1 MKTNA
6 FFKSALAVCA
16 LPLFFSCGQ
25 EELAESG
32 SDAKRAMV
40 VKVTENGFSAV
51 SDTDSRV
58 IDEGYATV
66 FENEDQIGLF
76 IIENETGKLL
86 QNMTLTKN
94 GANWE
99 GTVYYYDN
107 ADYIA
112 YYPYDAEL
120 KEVASVED
128 IEKYF
133 SDNKYTDNQSTEEN
147 YRNCDLMTAVVEAES
162 LTEESSSL
170 SLDFTHSNAL
180 VEFNIP
186 YYSYSTEANGAGY
199 RYSVP
204 VDLTL
209 NLGESTTF
217 KPYQVAVGKYRV
229 IVPAG
234 KEVSFEGRF
243 MDAES
248 NIPVKIA
255 ATIPAAELAKNAGR
269 VYNVSY
275 DGSPIV
281 GKIETRPLEP
291 GDYYYAD
298 GNIVPND
305 FQVVPKE
312 NCIGVVFATA
322 TKGETALDG
331 TTTCSNGYVMAL
343 VDATEKSDVTSAWTY
358 KWGNDNI
365 FIEGLDIVNVGNNLN
380 NLSSVITKDD
390 VSGRVSTKL
399 IVEADKYAD
408 AVDYIKNAVVEFG
421 AADKSTSKY
430 AAPKNTTGWFIPAA
444 YQFTQI
450 VKNLGADVDGKF
462 DDSESCTAS
471 NYDGTQKILTET
483 AFTRINAILDKA
495 GGVIATG
502 VKSYW
507 TSSVASYTT
516 TDTPAVTTYAPV
528 YFNNAEVGDNNNK
541 VLKGNFAAKDFP
553 TNDNDKNKRNVRLI
567 LAF

>member
-16 LPLFFSCGQ
+16 LPLFFSCSQ
-25 EELAESG
+25 EELAEAG

-66 FENEDQIGLF
+66 FEDNDQIGLF

-94 GANWE
+94 GSNWD

-120 KEVASVED
+120 KEVASVAD

-133 SDNKYTDNQSTEEN
+133 SDNKYTDDQSTEAN
-147 YRNCDLMTAVVEAES
+147 YRNCDLMTAVVEAEN
-162 LTEESSSL
+162 LTETSPL
-170 SLDFTHSNAL
+170 NLNFTHNNAL

-186 YYSYSTEANGAGY
+186 YYSYSTKADGAGY

-204 VDLTL
+204 VDLKL
-209 NLGESTTF
+209 ELGESTTF

-234 KEVSFEGRF
+234 EEVSFEGSF
-243 MDAES
+243 MDAKS
-248 NIPVKIA
+248 NKPVNIA
-255 ATIPAAELAKNAGR
+255 ATIPAAELAKNAGK
-269 VYNVSY
+269 VYNVTY
-275 DGSPIV
+275 TDSPTV
-281 GKIETRPLEP
+281 EKIETRPLEP

-305 FQVVPKE
+305 FQAVPKE
-312 NCIGVVFATA
+312 NCIGVVFATT
-322 TKGETALDG
+322 TKGETTLDG
-331 TTTCSNGYVMAL
+331 STCNNGYVMAL
-343 VDATEKSDVTSAWTY
+343 VDATGNPDKVTSWAY
-358 KWGNDNI
+358 YWGQKNTSIANLHVTDNSTDNTS
-365 FIEGLDIVNVGNNLN
+365 LTA
-380 NLSSVITKDD
+380 VITDD
-390 VSGRVSTKL
+390 SKSGFYNTDL
-399 IVEADKYAD
+399 IVKSGNYTDKVEYIQH
-408 AVDYIKNAVVEFG
+408 AVTTFGQEGYFTSNYKAPEF
-421 AADKSTSKY
+421 TS
-430 AAPKNTTGWFIPAA
+430 GWFIPSAA
-444 YQFTQI
+444 QLATLI
-450 VKNLGADVDGKF
+450 KNLGADENGNLSYDG
-462 DDSESCTAS
+462 S
-471 NYDGTQKILTET
+471 NYNVTDYDGTQKIWFDDVVERLNTK
-483 AFTRINAILDKA
+483 LKVV
-495 GGVIATG
+495 GGSFEKNKGFMTV
-502 VKSYW
+502 
-507 TSSVASYTT
+507 SVASNYNGSSSV
-516 TDTPAVTTYAPV
+516 PLFLNHSSSNSKAEFIAV
-528 YFNNAEVGDNNNK
+528 NLEENNNNK
-541 VLKGNFAAKDFP
+541 K
-553 TNDNDKNKRNVRLI
+553 NVRLI

>member
-16 LPLFFSCGQ
+16 LPLFFSCSQ

-58 IDEGYATV
+58 IDKDYTTV
-66 FENEDQIGLF
+66 FEDNDQIGLF

-133 SDNKYTDNQSTEEN
+133 SDNKYTDDQSTEAN

-170 SLDFTHSNAL
+170 NLNFIHSNAL

-234 KEVSFEGRF
+234 KEVSFKGSF
-243 MDAES
+243 VDAES
-248 NIPVKIA
+248 NKPVNIA
-255 ATIPAAELAKNAGR
+255 ATIPAADLAKNAGR
-269 VYNVSY
+269 VYNVTY
-275 DGSPIV
+275 TDSPIV

-305 FQVVPKE
+305 FQAVPKE

-322 TKGETALDG
+322 TNNEKAPDG
-331 TTTCSNGYVMAL
+331 TICSNGYVMAL
-343 VDATEKSDVTSAWTY
+343 VDATENKTVASAWTY

-365 FIEGLDIVNVGNNLN
+365 SIEGLDIVNVGNDRVDF
-380 NLSSVITKDD
+380 SSVITKND
-390 VSGRVSTKL
+390 VSGWVSTKL
-399 IVEADKYAD
+399 IVEADKYAENN
-408 AVDYIKNAVVEFG
+408 DYIKNAVVEFG

-430 AAPKNTTGWFIPAA
+430 AAPQNTTGWFIPAA

-450 VKNLGADVDGKF
+450 VKNLGADVNGNF
-462 DDSESCTAS
+462 DESESCTTS
-471 NYDGTQKILTET
+471 DYDGTQKILTEA
-483 AFTRINAILDKA
+483 AFTRINTILDKA

-528 YFNNAEVGDNNNK
+528 YFNNAETGNTTK

-553 TNDNDKNKRNVRLI
+553 TNDNDNNKRNVRLI

>member
-16 LPLFFSCGQ
+16 LPLFFSCSQ

-40 VKVTENGFSAV
+40 IKVTENGFSAV

-66 FENEDQIGLF
+66 FEDKDQIGLF

-94 GANWE
+94 GTNWD

-133 SDNKYTDNQSTEEN
+133 SNNKYTDDQSTEAN

-170 SLDFTHSNAL
+170 SLNFTHNNAL

-234 KEVSFEGRF
+234 KEVSFKGNF
-243 MDAES
+243 MDAKS
-248 NIPVKIA
+248 NKPVNIA
-255 ATIPAAELAKNAGR
+255 AAIPAADLAKNAGR
-269 VYNVSY
+269 VYNVTY
-275 DGSPIV
+275 TDSPIV
-281 GKIETRPLEP
+281 GTIETRPLEP

-305 FQVVPKE
+305 FQAVPKE
-312 NCIGVVFATA
+312 NCIGVVFATT

-343 VDATEKSDVTSAWTY
+343 VDATGNTDKVNSWTY
-358 KWGNDNI
+358 YWGQNNTSIAGLYATDNSAASSTLSAVI
-365 FIEGLDIVNVGNNLN
+365 TDDSKSGFYNTDLIVNSGN
-380 NLSSVITKDD
+380 
-390 VSGRVSTKL
+390 
-399 IVEADKYAD
+399 YAD
-408 AVDYIKNAVVEFG
+408 GNAYIQHAVTTFG
-421 AADKSTSKY
+421 KEGYFTSNYEAPESTS
-430 AAPKNTTGWFIPAA
+430 GWFIPSAA
-444 YQFTQI
+444 QLVTLI
-450 VKNLGADVDGKF
+450 KNLGADESGNLSYDG
-462 DDSESCTAS
+462 S
-471 NYDGTQKILTET
+471 NYDVTDYNGTQKIW
-483 AFTRINAILDKA
+483 FDDVVDKLNSKLSVV
-495 GGVIATG
+495 GGNFEKNKGFMTV
-502 VKSYW
+502 
-507 TSSVASYTT
+507 SVASNYNESSNVPLFLNHSSSNHKA
-516 TDTPAVTTYAPV
+516 DFNAVNLTES
-528 YFNNAEVGDNNNK
+528 NGNK
-541 VLKGNFAAKDFP
+541 K
-553 TNDNDKNKRNVRLI
+553 NVRLI

>member
-16 LPLFFSCGQ
+16 LPLFFSCSQ

-58 IDEGYATV
+58 IDDGYATV
-66 FENEDQIGLF
+66 FEDKDQIGLF

-94 GANWE
+94 GSNWE

-120 KEVASVED
+120 KEVASVAD
-128 IEKYF
+128 IEKHF
-133 SDNKYTDNQSTEEN
+133 NGKYTDDQSTEAN
-147 YRNCDLMTAVVEAES
+147 YRNCDLMTAVVEAEG

-170 SLDFTHSNAL
+170 NLNFTHSNAL

-186 YYSYSTEANGAGY
+186 YYSYSTEADGAGY

-234 KEVSFEGRF
+234 KEVSFKGNF

-248 NIPVKIA
+248 NKPVYIA
-255 ATIPAAELAKNAGR
+255 ATIPVADLAKNAGR
-269 VYNVSY
+269 VYNVTY
-275 DGSPIV
+275 TDSPIV

-305 FQVVPKE
+305 FQAVPKE

-331 TTTCSNGYVMAL
+331 TTACNNGYVMAL
-343 VDATEKSDVTSAWTY
+343 VDATGNTDKVNSWTY
-358 KWGNDNI
+358 YWGQDNTS
-365 FIEGLDIVNVGNNLN
+365 IVNLYATDNSADNTS
-380 NLSSVITKDD
+380 LSAVITDD
-390 VSGRVSTKL
+390 LKSGFYNTDL
-399 IVEADKYAD
+399 IVKSGNYAD
-408 AVDYIKNAVVEFG
+408 GNAYIQHAVTTFGKEGYFTSNYEAPEF
-421 AADKSTSKY
+421 TS
-430 AAPKNTTGWFIPAA
+430 GWFIPSAA
-444 YQFTQI
+444 QLATLI
-450 VKNLGADVDGKF
+450 KNLGADENGNLSEDG
-462 DDSESCTAS
+462 S
-471 NYDGTQKILTET
+471 NYNVTDYDGTQKIW
-483 AFTRINAILDKA
+483 FDDVVDKLNSKLSVV
-495 GGVIATG
+495 GGKFEKNKGFMTV
-502 VKSYW
+502 
-507 TSSVASYTT
+507 SVASNYNENSNVPLFLNHSSSNHKA
-516 TDTPAVTTYAPV
+516 DFNAVNLTES
-528 YFNNAEVGDNNNK
+528 NGNK
-541 VLKGNFAAKDFP
+541 K
-553 TNDNDKNKRNVRLI
+553 NVRLI

>member
-16 LPLFFSCGQ
+16 LPLFFSCSQ
-25 EELAESG
+25 EDLAEAG

-58 IDEGYATV
+58 IDADYATV
-66 FENEDQIGLF
+66 FEDKDQIGLF

-94 GANWE
+94 GASWD

-112 YYPYDAEL
+112 YYPYDPEL
-120 KEVASVED
+120 KEVASVAD

-133 SDNKYTDNQSTEEN
+133 SDNKYTDDQSTEAN

-162 LTEESSSL
+162 LTETSPL
-170 SLDFTHSNAL
+170 NLNFTHNNAL

-186 YYSYSTEANGAGY
+186 YYSYSTEADGAGY

-209 NLGESTTF
+209 KLGESSTF

-234 KEVSFEGRF
+234 EKVSFKGRF
-243 MDAES
+243 MDAKS
-248 NIPVKIA
+248 NKPVNIA

-269 VYNVSY
+269 VYNVTY
-275 DGSPIV
+275 TDSPTV
-281 GKIETRPLEP
+281 GTIEERALEP

-305 FQVVPKE
+305 FTAVPKE
-312 NCIGVVFATA
+312 NCIGVVFATT
-322 TKGETALDG
+322 TKDEKALDG
-331 TTTCSNGYVMAL
+331 TTTCNNGYVMAL
-343 VDATEKSDVTSAWTY
+343 VDATGNTDKVTSWAY
-358 KWGNDNI
+358 YWGQKNTSIANLHVTDNSTDNTS
-365 FIEGLDIVNVGNNLN
+365 LTA
-380 NLSSVITKDD
+380 VITDD
-390 VSGRVSTKL
+390 SKSGFYNTDL
-399 IVEADKYAD
+399 IVKSGNYAD
-408 AVDYIKNAVVEFG
+408 GNAYIQHAVTTFGKEDYFTSNYKAPEF
-421 AADKSTSKY
+421 TS
-430 AAPKNTTGWFIPAA
+430 GWFIPSAA
-444 YQFTQI
+444 QLVTLI
-450 VKNLGADVDGKF
+450 KNLGANESGYFSYDGS
-462 DDSESCTAS
+462 DYSVTDY
-471 NYDGTQKILTET
+471 NGTQKIWFDDVVTEL
-483 AFTRINAILDKA
+483 NSKLNKV
-495 GGVIATG
+495 GGNFEKNKGFMTV
-502 VKSYW
+502 
-507 TSSVASYTT
+507 SVASEYNVKSNVVSNVPLFLNHSSSNHKA
-516 TDTPAVTTYAPV
+516 D
-528 YFNNAEVGDNNNK
+528 FNVVNLTESEGNK
-541 VLKGNFAAKDFP
+541 K
-553 TNDNDKNKRNVRLI
+553 NVRLI

>member
-16 LPLFFSCGQ
+16 LPLFFSCSQ
-25 EELAESG
+25 EDLAEAG

-66 FENEDQIGLF
+66 FEDKDQIGLF

-133 SDNKYTDNQSTEEN
+133 SDNKYTDDQSTEAN

-170 SLDFTHSNAL
+170 NLNFTHSNAL

-186 YYSYSTEANGAGY
+186 YYSYSTGTGGEGY
-199 RYSVP
+199 KYSVP
-204 VDLTL
+204 VNLSLELTK
-209 NLGESTTF
+209 GDETTAVEDF

-229 IVPAG
+229 IVPVGEKLTFKGKFTDAKINKPVNITASIDAG
-234 KEVSFEGRF
+234 L
-243 MDAES
+243 
-248 NIPVKIA
+248 A
-255 ATIPAAELAKNAGR
+255 ANAGQI
-269 VYNVSY
+269 YNVEY
-275 DGSPIV
+275 EDSPKV
-281 GKIETRPLEP
+281 GVVEQRAIQP

-298 GNIVPND
+298 GNIVP
-305 FQVVPKE
+305 KE
-312 NCIGVVFATA
+312 FADVSPDNCIGVVFATA

-331 TTTCSNGYVMAL
+331 TTACNNGYVMAL
-343 VDATEKSDVTSAWTY
+343 VDATGNTDKVNSWTY
-358 KWGNDNI
+358 YWGQDNTS
-365 FIEGLDIVNVGNNLN
+365 IVNLYATDNSADNTS
-380 NLSSVITKDD
+380 LSAVITDD
-390 VSGRVSTKL
+390 SKSGFYNTDL
-399 IVEADKYAD
+399 IVKSGNYAD
-408 AVDYIKNAVVEFG
+408 GNAYIQHAVTTFGKEDYFTSNYEAPEF
-421 AADKSTSKY
+421 TS
-430 AAPKNTTGWFIPAA
+430 GWFIPSAA
-444 YQFTQI
+444 QLATLI
-450 VKNLGADVDGKF
+450 KNLGADENGNFSEDG
-462 DDSESCTAS
+462 S
-471 NYDGTQKILTET
+471 NYNVTDYDGTQKIW
-483 AFTRINAILDKA
+483 FDDVVDKLNSKLSVVD
-495 GGVIATG
+495 GKFEKNKGFMTV
-502 VKSYW
+502 
-507 TSSVASYTT
+507 SVASNYNGSSNVPLFLNHSSSNHKA
-516 TDTPAVTTYAPV
+516 DFNAVNLT
-528 YFNNAEVGDNNNK
+528 ESSSNK
-541 VLKGNFAAKDFP
+541 K
-553 TNDNDKNKRNVRLI
+553 NVRLI
-567 LAF
+567 FAF

>member
-16 LPLFFSCGQ
+16 LPLFFSCSQ
-25 EELAESG
+25 EELAEAG

-58 IDEGYATV
+58 IDADYATV
-66 FENEDQIGLF
+66 FEDKDQIGLF

-128 IEKYF
+128 IEKHF
-133 SDNKYTDNQSTEEN
+133 NGKYTDNQSTEEN

-162 LTEESSSL
+162 LTETSPL
-170 SLDFTHSNAL
+170 NLNFTHNNAL

-186 YYSYSTEANGAGY
+186 YYSYSTGADGAGY

-234 KEVSFEGRF
+234 KEVSFEGNF

-248 NIPVKIA
+248 NMPVKIA
-255 ATIPAAELAKNAGR
+255 ATIPAAELAKNTGR

-298 GNIVPND
+298 GNIVPNNFKKISPD
-305 FQVVPKE
+305 
-312 NCIGVVFATA
+312 NCIGVVFATT

-343 VDATEKSDVTSAWTY
+343 VDATGNTDKVNSWTY
-358 KWGNDNI
+358 YWGQDNTSI
-365 FIEGLDIVNVGNNLN
+365 AGLYATDNSADNTS
-380 NLSSVITKDD
+380 LSAVITDD
-390 VSGRVSTKL
+390 SKSGFYNTDL
-399 IVEADKYAD
+399 IVKSGNYAD
-408 AVDYIKNAVVEFG
+408 GDAYIQHAVTTFGQEGYFTSNYKAPEF
-421 AADKSTSKY
+421 TS
-430 AAPKNTTGWFIPAA
+430 GWFIPSAA
-444 YQFTQI
+444 QLVTLI
-450 VKNLGADVDGKF
+450 KNLGADESGNLSYDG
-462 DDSESCTAS
+462 S
-471 NYDGTQKILTET
+471 NYNVADYNGTQKIWFDDVVDKLNSKLSVVGGNFEKNKGFMTVSIASNYNESSNVPLFLNHSSSNHKADFNAVNLTES
-483 AFTRINAILDKA
+483 N
-495 GGVIATG
+495 G
-502 VKSYW
+502 
-507 TSSVASYTT
+507 
-516 TDTPAVTTYAPV
+516 
-528 YFNNAEVGDNNNK
+528 NK
-541 VLKGNFAAKDFP
+541 K
-553 TNDNDKNKRNVRLI
+553 NVRLI

>member
-343 VDATEKSDVTSAWTY
+343 VDATGNTDNVNSWTY
-358 KWGNDNI
+358 YWGQNNTSIAGLYATDNSAASST
-365 FIEGLDIVNVGNNLN
+365 
-380 NLSSVITKDD
+380 LSAVITDD
-390 VSGRVSTKL
+390 SKSGFYNTDL
-399 IVEADKYAD
+399 IVKSGNYAD
-408 AVDYIKNAVVEFG
+408 GNAYIQHAVTTFGQEGYFTSNYKAPEF
-421 AADKSTSKY
+421 TS
-430 AAPKNTTGWFIPAA
+430 GWFIPSAA
-444 YQFTQI
+444 QLVTLI
-450 VKNLGADVDGKF
+450 KNLGADENGNLSYDG
-462 DDSESCTAS
+462 S
-471 NYDGTQKILTET
+471 NYNVADYNGTQKIW
-483 AFTRINAILDKA
+483 FDDVVDKLNSKLSVV
-495 GGVIATG
+495 GGNFEKNKGFMTV
-502 VKSYW
+502 
-507 TSSVASYTT
+507 SVASNYNESSNVPLFLNHSSSNHKA
-516 TDTPAVTTYAPV
+516 DFNAVNLTES
-528 YFNNAEVGDNNNK
+528 NGNK
-541 VLKGNFAAKDFP
+541 K
-553 TNDNDKNKRNVRLI
+553 NVRLI

>member
-16 LPLFFSCGQ
+16 LPLFFSCSQ
-25 EELAESG
+25 EELAEAG

-58 IDEGYATV
+58 IDKDYATV
-66 FENEDQIGLF
+66 FEDNDQIGLF

-94 GANWE
+94 GSNWD

-120 KEVASVED
+120 KEVASVAD

-133 SDNKYTDNQSTEEN
+133 SDNKYTDDQSTEAN

-162 LTEESSSL
+162 LTETSPL
-170 SLDFTHSNAL
+170 NLNFTHNNAL

-186 YYSYSTEANGAGY
+186 YYSYSTEADGAGY

-209 NLGESTTF
+209 KLGESSTF

-234 KEVSFEGRF
+234 EKVSFKGRF
-243 MDAES
+243 MDAKS
-248 NIPVKIA
+248 NKPVNIA

-269 VYNVSY
+269 VYNVTY
-275 DGSPIV
+275 TDSPTV
-281 GKIETRPLEP
+281 GTIEERALEP

-305 FQVVPKE
+305 FTAVPKE
-312 NCIGVVFATA
+312 NCIGVVFATT
-322 TKGETALDG
+322 TKDEKALDG
-331 TTTCSNGYVMAL
+331 TTTCNNGYVMAL
-343 VDATEKSDVTSAWTY
+343 VDATGNTDKVTSWAY
-358 KWGNDNI
+358 YWGQKNTSIANLHVTDNSTDNTS
-365 FIEGLDIVNVGNNLN
+365 LTA
-380 NLSSVITKDD
+380 VITDD
-390 VSGRVSTKL
+390 SKSGFYNTDL
-399 IVEADKYAD
+399 IVKSGNYANGNAYIQH
-408 AVDYIKNAVVEFG
+408 AVTTFGKEGYFTSNYKAPEF
-421 AADKSTSKY
+421 TS
-430 AAPKNTTGWFIPAA
+430 GWFIPSAA
-444 YQFTQI
+444 QLATLI
-450 VKNLGADVDGKF
+450 KNLGAGENGKF
-462 DDSESCTAS
+462 SYNGSDYSVTDY
-471 NYDGTQKILTET
+471 NGTQKIWFDDVVE
-483 AFTRINAILDKA
+483 RLDTKLSA
-495 GGVIATG
+495 VGGSFEKNKGFMTV
-502 VKSYW
+502 
-507 TSSVASYTT
+507 SVASNYKESSNVPLFLNHSSSNHKA
-516 TDTPAVTTYAPV
+516 DFIAVNLTE
-528 YFNNAEVGDNNNK
+528 NNNNK
-541 VLKGNFAAKDFP
+541 K
-553 TNDNDKNKRNVRLI
+553 NVRLI

>member
-16 LPLFFSCGQ
+16 LPLFFSCSQ
-25 EELAESG
+25 EDLAESG

-58 IDEGYATV
+58 IDADYATV
-66 FENEDQIGLF
+66 FEDEDQIGLF

-94 GANWE
+94 GANWD

-112 YYPYDAEL
+112 YYPYDPEL

-133 SDNKYTDNQSTEEN
+133 SDNKYTDDQSTEAN
-147 YRNCDLMTAVVEAES
+147 YRNCDLMTAVVEAER

-170 SLDFTHSNAL
+170 NLNFTHNNAL

-186 YYSYSTEANGAGY
+186 YYSYSTEADGAGY

-234 KEVSFEGRF
+234 KEVSFKGNF
-243 MDAES
+243 MDAKS
-248 NIPVKIA
+248 NKPVNIA
-255 ATIPAAELAKNAGR
+255 ATIPAADLAKNAGR
-269 VYNVSY
+269 VYNVTY
-275 DGSPIV
+275 TDSPEV
-281 GKIETRPLEP
+281 GVVVQRAIQP

-305 FQVVPKE
+305 FTDVPKE
-312 NCIGVVFATA
+312 NCIGVVFAT
-322 TKGETALDG
+322 TTNNEKALDG

-343 VDATEKSDVTSAWTY
+343 VGATAKSSPITNAWDY
-358 KWGNDNI
+358 FWGI
-365 FIEGLDIVNVGNNLN
+365 K
-380 NLSSVITKDD
+380 NLSIDGLNTVAVNSFDD
-390 VSGRVSTKL
+390 T
-399 IVEADKYAD
+399 DMAD
-408 AVDYIKNAVVEFG
+408 AIRNNDYTGLTNTNLLKENDSYTSVDENNYINDAVLTFG
-421 AADKSTSKY
+421 DAEQYTSIY
-430 AAPKNTTGWFIPAA
+430 AAPQKTTGWFIPTA

-450 VKNLGADVDGKF
+450 IKNLGADENGNFTKSDNSTITQG
-462 DDSESCTAS
+462 E
-471 NYDGTQKILTET
+471 YDGTQKILTDAPLT
-483 AFTRINAILDKA
+483 KINGLIENL
-495 GGVIATG
+495 GGTIATNR
-502 VKSYW
+502 SFW
-507 TSSVASYTT
+507 TSTIVSTT
-516 TDTPAVTTYAPV
+516 TTTAPV
-528 YFNNAEVGDNNNK
+528 YFNISNA
-541 VLKGNFAAKDFP
+541 KGNFVAMEIAENE
-553 TNDNDKNKRNVRLI
+553 TSNNNNKRNVRLI

>member
-1 MKTNA
+1 MKTNV
-6 FFKSALAVCA
+6 FFKSAFVVSSLMMMVGC
-16 LPLFFSCGQ
+16 SQ
-25 EELAESG
+25 ENVTEQVENNLCTMMVNVTESG
-32 SDAKRAMV
+32 
-40 VKVTENGFSAV
+40 FSTMN
-51 SDTDSRV
+51 DDSRV
-58 IDEGYATV
+58 VTSDDYKTS
-66 FENEDQIGLF
+66 FEDKDQIGLF
-76 IIENETGKLL
+76 IVENETGKLL
-86 QNMTLTKN
+86 KNMALTKN
-94 GANWE
+94 GSNWD

-120 KEVASVED
+120 KEVTSVED

-133 SDNKYTDNQSTEEN
+133 SDNKYTDDQSTEEN

-162 LTEESSSL
+162 LTETSPL
-170 SLDFTHSNAL
+170 NLNFTHNNAL

-186 YYSYSTEANGAGY
+186 YYSYSTEADGAGY

-209 NLGESTTF
+209 ELGESDTF

-229 IVPAG
+229 IVPVGESLAFSG
-234 KEVSFEGRF
+234 QFT
-243 MDAES
+243 DAKLDK
-248 NIPVKIA
+248 PVYVN
-255 ATIPAAELAKNAGR
+255 AEIKNGLAKNAGM
-269 VYNVSY
+269 VYNVTY
-275 DGSPIV
+275 TDSPTV
-281 GKIETRPLEP
+281 GTIATRPLEP

-305 FQVVPKE
+305 FTAVPKE
-312 NCIGVVFATA
+312 NCIGVVFATT

-343 VDATEKSDVTSAWTY
+343 VDATENKTVTSAWEY

-365 FIEGLDIVNVGNNLN
+365 SIEGLDIVNAGNDLEDF
-380 NLSSVITKDD
+380 SSVITRNE
-390 VSGRVSTKL
+390 VSGRVNTQL

-421 AADKSTSKY
+421 AADESTSKY
-430 AAPKNTTGWFIPAA
+430 AAPQNTTGWFIPTA

-450 VKNLGADVDGKF
+450 VKNLGADENGKF
-462 DDSESCTAS
+462 DDGETTTVSDY
-471 NYDGTQKILTET
+471 NGTQKILTEA
-483 AFTRINAILDKA
+483 AFTRINGILGKA
-495 GGVIATG
+495 DGVIATG
-502 VKSYW
+502 AKSYW

-516 TDTPAVTTYAPV
+516 TGEPTTTTTYAPV
-528 YFNNAEVGDNNNK
+528 YFNNAVASGK
-541 VLKGNFAAKDFP
+541 LKGEFVAADFP
-553 TNDNDKNKRNVRLI
+553 TNDSKKNVRLI

>member
-16 LPLFFSCGQ
+16 LPLFFSCSQ

-58 IDEGYATV
+58 IDADYATV
-66 FENEDQIGLF
+66 FEDEDQIGLF

-94 GANWE
+94 GSNWE

-120 KEVASVED
+120 KEVASVGD
-128 IEKYF
+128 IEKHF
-133 SDNKYTDNQSTEEN
+133 NGKYTDNQSTEEN

-162 LTEESSSL
+162 LTETSPL
-170 SLDFTHSNAL
+170 NLNFTHNNAL

-186 YYSYSTEANGAGY
+186 YYSYSTGADGAGY

-234 KEVSFEGRF
+234 NEVSFEGRF

-255 ATIPAAELAKNAGR
+255 ATIPAAELAKNTGR

-343 VDATEKSDVTSAWTY
+343 VDATGNTDKVNSWTY
-358 KWGNDNI
+358 YWGQNNTSIAGLYATDNSAASST
-365 FIEGLDIVNVGNNLN
+365 
-380 NLSSVITKDD
+380 LSAVITDD
-390 VSGRVSTKL
+390 SKSGFYNTDL
-399 IVEADKYAD
+399 IVKSGNYAD
-408 AVDYIKNAVVEFG
+408 GNAYIQHAVTTFGQEGYFTSNYKAPEF
-421 AADKSTSKY
+421 TS
-430 AAPKNTTGWFIPAA
+430 GWFIPSAA
-444 YQFTQI
+444 QLVTLI
-450 VKNLGADVDGKF
+450 KNLGADENGNLSYDG
-462 DDSESCTAS
+462 S
-471 NYDGTQKILTET
+471 NYNVADYNGTQKIW
-483 AFTRINAILDKA
+483 FDDVVDKLNSKLSVV
-495 GGVIATG
+495 GGNFEKNKGFMTV
-502 VKSYW
+502 
-507 TSSVASYTT
+507 SVASNYNESSNVPLFLNHSSSNHKA
-516 TDTPAVTTYAPV
+516 DFNAVNLTES
-528 YFNNAEVGDNNNK
+528 NGNK
-541 VLKGNFAAKDFP
+541 K
-553 TNDNDKNKRNVRLI
+553 NVRLI

>member
-16 LPLFFSCGQ
+16 LPLFFSCSQ

-40 VKVTENGFSAV
+40 VKVTENDFSAV

-58 IDEGYATV
+58 IDADYATV

-94 GANWE
+94 GSNWE

-133 SDNKYTDNQSTEEN
+133 SDNKYTDDQSTEAN

-162 LTEESSSL
+162 LTETSPL
-170 SLDFTHSNAL
+170 NLNFTHNNAL

-186 YYSYSTEANGAGY
+186 YYSYSTGADGAGY

-204 VDLTL
+204 VDLSLELTK
-209 NLGESTTF
+209 GDETTVVEGF

-234 KEVSFEGRF
+234 KEVSFEGSF
-243 MDAES
+243 VDAES
-248 NIPVKIA
+248 NKPVNIA
-255 ATIPAAELAKNAGR
+255 ATIPAADLAKNAGR
-269 VYNVSY
+269 VYNVTY
-275 DGSPIV
+275 GDSPEV
-281 GKIETRPLEP
+281 GVVKQRAIQP

-298 GNIVPND
+298 GNIVPNNFKKISPD
-305 FQVVPKE
+305 
-312 NCIGVVFATA
+312 NCIGVVFATT
-322 TKGETALDG
+322 TKSETALDG
-331 TTTCSNGYVMAL
+331 TTTCNNGYVMAL
-343 VDATEKSDVTSAWTY
+343 VGATAKKSAITSAWDY
-358 KWGNDNI
+358 FWGI
-365 FIEGLDIVNVGNNLN
+365 N
-380 NLSSVITKDD
+380 NLSIDGLNTVSVTSFDD
-390 VSGRVSTKL
+390 TGM
-399 IVEADKYAD
+399 AD
-408 AVDYIKNAVVEFG
+408 AIRNNEYTGLANTTLLRENDQYTQPGENNYINDAVLTFG
-421 AADKSTSKY
+421 DAEQYTSIY
-430 AAPKNTTGWFIPAA
+430 AAPKKTTGWFIPTA

-450 VKNLGADVDGKF
+450 IKNLGADENGNFTKSDNSSTIAQG
-462 DDSESCTAS
+462 E
-471 NYDGTQKILTET
+471 YDGTQKI
-483 AFTRINAILDKA
+483 FTDAPFTKINTLLDKVN
-495 GGVIATG
+495 GTIATN
-502 VKSYW
+502 KSFW
-507 TSSVASYTT
+507 TSTIVSTT
-516 TDTPAVTTYAPV
+516 TTTTTTTAPV
-528 YFNNAEVGDNNNK
+528 YFNINEA
-541 VLKGNFAAKDFP
+541 KGNFVAKEITAPESD
-553 TNDNDKNKRNVRLI
+553 KRNVRLI

>member
-16 LPLFFSCGQ
+16 LPLFFSCSQ
-25 EELAESG
+25 EDLAEAG

-58 IDEGYATV
+58 IDADYATV
-66 FENEDQIGLF
+66 FEDKDQIGLF

-94 GANWE
+94 GASWD

-120 KEVASVED
+120 KEVASVAD

-133 SDNKYTDNQSTEEN
+133 SDNKYTDDQSTEAN
-147 YRNCDLMTAVVEAES
+147 YRNCDLMTAVVEAED

-170 SLDFTHSNAL
+170 DLDFTHSNAL

-186 YYSYSTEANGAGY
+186 YYSYSTEADGAGY

-209 NLGESTTF
+209 KLGESTTF

-234 KEVSFEGRF
+234 EEVSFEGRF
-243 MDAES
+243 KDAKS
-248 NIPVKIA
+248 NKPVNIA
-255 ATIPAAELAKNAGR
+255 ATIPAADLAKNAGR
-269 VYNVSY
+269 VYNVTY
-275 DGSPIV
+275 TDSPIV
-281 GKIETRPLEP
+281 GTIETRPLEP
-291 GDYYYAD
+291 GDYYCAD

-305 FQVVPKE
+305 FTDVPE

-322 TKGETALDG
+322 TKDETALDG

-343 VDATEKSDVTSAWTY
+343 VDATGNTDKVTSWTY
-358 KWGNDNI
+358 YWGQNNTSIAGLYATDNST
-365 FIEGLDIVNVGNNLN
+365 DNTS
-380 NLSSVITKDD
+380 LSAVITDD
-390 VSGRVSTKL
+390 SKSGFYNTDL
-399 IVEADKYAD
+399 IVKSGNYANGNAYIQH
-408 AVDYIKNAVVEFG
+408 AVTTFGKEGYFTSNYKAPEF
-421 AADKSTSKY
+421 TS
-430 AAPKNTTGWFIPAA
+430 GWFIPSAA
-444 YQFTQI
+444 QLATLI
-450 VKNLGADVDGKF
+450 KNLGAGENGKF
-462 DDSESCTAS
+462 SYNGSDYSVTDY
-471 NYDGTQKILTET
+471 NGTQKIWFDDVVE
-483 AFTRINAILDKA
+483 RLDTKLSA
-495 GGVIATG
+495 VGGSFEKNKGFMTV
-502 VKSYW
+502 
-507 TSSVASYTT
+507 SVASNYKESSNVPLFLNHSSSNHKA
-516 TDTPAVTTYAPV
+516 DFIAVNLTE
-528 YFNNAEVGDNNNK
+528 NNNNK
-541 VLKGNFAAKDFP
+541 K
-553 TNDNDKNKRNVRLI
+553 NVRLI

>member
-16 LPLFFSCGQ
+16 LPLFFSCSQ

-58 IDEGYATV
+58 IDADYATV
-66 FENEDQIGLF
+66 FEDKDQIGLF

-94 GANWE
+94 GANWD

-133 SDNKYTDNQSTEEN
+133 SDNKYTDDQSTEAN

-234 KEVSFEGRF
+234 EEVSFEGRF
-243 MDAES
+243 KDAKS
-248 NIPVKIA
+248 NKPVNIA
-255 ATIPAAELAKNAGR
+255 ATIPAADLAKNAGR
-269 VYNVSY
+269 VYNVTY
-275 DGSPIV
+275 TDSPIV
-281 GKIETRPLEP
+281 GTIETRPLEP
-291 GDYYYAD
+291 GDYYCAD

-305 FQVVPKE
+305 FTDVPE

-343 VDATEKSDVTSAWTY
+343 VDATENKTVTSAWTY

-365 FIEGLDIVNVGNNLN
+365 SIEGLDIVNVGNNLDD
-380 NLSSVITKDD
+380 LSSVITKND
-390 VSGRVSTKL
+390 VSGWVSTQL

-408 AVDYIKNAVVEFG
+408 ANDYIKNAVVEFG

-430 AAPKNTTGWFIPAA
+430 AAPLNTTGWFIPAA

-450 VKNLGADVDGKF
+450 VKNLGADETGKF
-462 DDSESCTAS
+462 DESETTTVSD
-471 NYDGTQKILTET
+471 YDGTQKILTET
-483 AFTRINAILDKA
+483 AFTRINDILDKA
-495 GGVIATG
+495 DGVIATG
-502 VKSYW
+502 AKSYW

-516 TDTPAVTTYAPV
+516 TESAVTTYAPIF
-528 YFNNAEVGDNNNK
+528 FNNAVASGK
-541 VLKGNFAAKDFP
+541 LKGEFSAKDFP
-553 TNDNDKNKRNVRLI
+553 ANDGDKRNVRLI

>member
-16 LPLFFSCGQ
+16 LPLFFSCSQ
-25 EELAESG
+25 EDLAEAG

-51 SDTDSRV
+51 SDMDSRV

-66 FENEDQIGLF
+66 FEDKDQIGLF

-133 SDNKYTDNQSTEEN
+133 SDNRYTDDQSTEAN

-170 SLDFTHSNAL
+170 NLNFTHNNAL

-234 KEVSFEGRF
+234 KEVSFKGNF

-248 NIPVKIA
+248 NKPVNIA
-255 ATIPAAELAKNAGR
+255 ATIPAADLAKNAGR
-269 VYNVSY
+269 VYNVTY
-275 DGSPIV
+275 TDSPEV
-281 GKIETRPLEP
+281 GVVVQRAIQP

-305 FQVVPKE
+305 FQAVPKE

-331 TTTCSNGYVMAL
+331 TTACNNGYVMAL
-343 VDATEKSDVTSAWTY
+343 VDATGNTDKVNSWTY
-358 KWGNDNI
+358 YWGQDNTSI
-365 FIEGLDIVNVGNNLN
+365 AGLYATDNSADNTS
-380 NLSSVITKDD
+380 LSAVITDD
-390 VSGRVSTKL
+390 SKSGFYNTDL
-399 IVEADKYAD
+399 IVKSGNYAD
-408 AVDYIKNAVVEFG
+408 GNAYIQHAVTTFG
-421 AADKSTSKY
+421 QEGYFTSNYKAPESTS
-430 AAPKNTTGWFIPAA
+430 GWFIPSAA
-444 YQFTQI
+444 QLVTLI
-450 VKNLGADVDGKF
+450 KNLGADESGNLSYDG
-462 DDSESCTAS
+462 S
-471 NYDGTQKILTET
+471 NYNVIDYDGTQKIW
-483 AFTRINAILDKA
+483 FDDVVDKLNSKLSVV
-495 GGVIATG
+495 GGNFEKNKGFMTV
-502 VKSYW
+502 
-507 TSSVASYTT
+507 SVASNYNESLNVPLFLNHSSSNHKA
-516 TDTPAVTTYAPV
+516 DFNAVNLTES
-528 YFNNAEVGDNNNK
+528 NGNK
-541 VLKGNFAAKDFP
+541 K
-553 TNDNDKNKRNVRLI
+553 NVRLI

>member
-16 LPLFFSCGQ
+16 LPLFFSCSQ
-25 EELAESG
+25 EDLAEAG

-66 FENEDQIGLF
+66 FEDKDQIGLF

-94 GANWE
+94 GSNWE

-133 SDNKYTDNQSTEEN
+133 SDNKYTDDQSTEAN

-170 SLDFTHSNAL
+170 NLNFTHNNAL

-234 KEVSFEGRF
+234 EEVSFEGRF
-243 MDAES
+243 MDAKS
-248 NIPVKIA
+248 NKPVNIA
-255 ATIPAAELAKNAGR
+255 ATIPAADLAKNAGR
-269 VYNVSY
+269 VYNVTY
-275 DGSPIV
+275 TDSPIV
-281 GKIETRPLEP
+281 GTIETRPLEP
-291 GDYYYAD
+291 GDYYCAD

-305 FQVVPKE
+305 FTDVPE
-312 NCIGVVFATA
+312 NCIGVVFATTTNNEKA
-322 TKGETALDG
+322 SDG

-343 VDATEKSDVTSAWTY
+343 VDATESETVTSAWAY

-365 FIEGLDIVNVGNNLN
+365 SIEGLDIVNVGNDLDD
-380 NLSSVITKDD
+380 LSSVITKND
-390 VSGRVSTKL
+390 VSGWVSTQL
-399 IVEADKYAD
+399 IVKADKYVDAD
-408 AVDYIKNAVVEFG
+408 DYIKNAVVEFG

-450 VKNLGADVDGKF
+450 VKNLGADEAGKF
-462 DDSESCTAS
+462 DESETTTVSDY
-471 NYDGTQKILTET
+471 NGTQKILTEA
-483 AFTRINAILDKA
+483 AFTRINDILFKA

-502 VKSYW
+502 TKSYW

-516 TDTPAVTTYAPV
+516 TDEQTTTYAPV
-528 YFNNAEVGDNNNK
+528 YFNNAVASGK
-541 VLKGNFAAKDFP
+541 LKGNFVAKDFP
-553 TNDNDKNKRNVRLI
+553 ANDNNSNKRNVRLI

>member
-1 MKTNA
+1 MKTNV
-6 FFKSALAVCA
+6 FFKSAFAVSSLMMMVGC
-16 LPLFFSCGQ
+16 SQ
-25 EELAESG
+25 ENVTEQVENNLCTMMVNVTESG
-32 SDAKRAMV
+32 
-40 VKVTENGFSAV
+40 FSTMN
-51 SDTDSRV
+51 DDSRV
-58 IDEGYATV
+58 VTSDDYKTS
-66 FENEDQIGLF
+66 FEDKDQIGLF
-76 IIENETGKLL
+76 IVENETGKLL
-86 QNMTLTKN
+86 KNMALTKN
-94 GANWE
+94 GSNWD

-120 KEVASVED
+120 KEVASVAD
-128 IEKYF
+128 IEKHF
-133 SDNKYTDNQSTEEN
+133 NGKYTDDQSTEEN

-162 LTEESSSL
+162 LTETSPL
-170 SLDFTHSNAL
+170 NLNFTHNNAL

-186 YYSYSTEANGAGY
+186 YYSYSTEADGAGY

-209 NLGESTTF
+209 ELGESDTF

-229 IVPAG
+229 IVPVGESLAFSG
-234 KEVSFEGRF
+234 QFT
-243 MDAES
+243 DAKLDK
-248 NIPVKIA
+248 PVYVN
-255 ATIPAAELAKNAGR
+255 AEIKNGLAKNAGM
-269 VYNVSY
+269 VYNVTY
-275 DGSPIV
+275 TDSPTV
-281 GKIETRPLEP
+281 GTIATRPLEP

-305 FQVVPKE
+305 FTAVPKE
-312 NCIGVVFATA
+312 NCIGVVFATT

-343 VDATEKSDVTSAWTY
+343 VDATENKTVTSAWEY

-365 FIEGLDIVNVGNNLN
+365 SIEGLDIVNAGNDLEDF
-380 NLSSVITKDD
+380 SSVITRNE
-390 VSGRVSTKL
+390 VSGRVNTQL

-430 AAPKNTTGWFIPAA
+430 AAPQNTTGWFIPTA

-450 VKNLGADVDGKF
+450 VKNLGADETGKF
-462 DDSESCTAS
+462 DENENTTAS
-471 NYDGTQKILTET
+471 DYNGTQKIFTET
-483 AFTRINAILDKA
+483 AFKRINGILGKA
-495 GGVIATG
+495 DGVIATG
-502 VKSYW
+502 AKSYW

-516 TDTPAVTTYAPV
+516 TDEPTTTTYAPV
-528 YFNNAEVGDNNNK
+528 YFNHAMASGK
-541 VLKGNFAAKDFP
+541 LKGNFVAENLP
-553 TNDNDKNKRNVRLI
+553 TNDNDSKKRNVRLI